1 MCEQLTA
8 QAFLAGL
15 YPTCKDVVPITAE
28 TRLLFEQGQDPTAN
42 CPVCS
47 KTVYEGI
54 TGANDTRYLLQE
66 IRDEIEQINDIL
78 ECCAPSV
85 CDATASSPTAMDNA
99 TCDLFDVPSQWNGTF
114 YAPWKDTMSTADYFS
129 EFWLLQSLNN
139 MTLPSA
145 LSFEKILQLAKVHEA
160 HMDLITNEVNSANF
174 GATLLAHLTA
184 SFEQN
189 VRGVPVPIGEGEG
202 PRIVQPTDNQFL
214 YYAAHDINL
223 LYVRNLLRYAAP
235 CVCMWTSYQPIP

>member
-1 MCEQLTA
+1 M
-8 QAFLAGL
+8 
-15 YPTCKDVVPITAE
+15 PITAE

-54 TGANDTRYLLQE
+54 TGSNDTRFLIQE

-85 CDATASSPTAMDNA
+85 CEATTSALAALTAMDNG
-99 TCDLFDVPSQWNGTF
+99 TCGLFDVPSQWNGAF

-139 MTLPSA
+139 MTLPAA
-145 LSFEKILQLAKVHEA
+145 LSFEKILALAKVHEM

-202 PRIVQPTDNQFL
+202 PRIAQTPDNQFL

-223 LYVRNLLRYAAP
+223 LYVRNLLRYVFSL
-235 CVCMWTSYQPIP
+235 VCGALIC